1 MALKVY
7 QFFFLLCKYYQL
19 NMAMAQAILKRI
31 TIDPDICH
39 GKPTIRGFRY
49 PVDNM
54 LELMA
59 SRDESNFYRY

>member
-1 MALKVY
+1 
-7 QFFFLLCKYYQL
+7 
-19 NMAMAQAILKRI
+19 MAQAILKRI